1 MKISKVQ
8 IENFRSIKNSTLT
21 FEEITAIVGENNA
34 GKSAILRALNCFFN
48 YGYEE
53 KSFIDCTHQHLPR
66 TVTRITIT
74 FSEVN
79 DKDKYQQYLSD
90 NDEMLIQFTYTYSET
105 KKGRKLYCL
114 NKASKITL
122 EADIF
127 LDKLKEDIDYVYI
140 PANRGSRDF
149 EWTDS
154 SIFARLIKRY
164 LENYTKKRDNLSNN
178 AAQAGE
184 KIRSQVLDK
193 LAKELSQLNMYD
205 SIGTYEIGYSQDIDY
220 SLFLTKL
227 KLFINNGLIHSLP
240 VSEYGSG
247 IKSLTVIALHRML
260 ANLNGVSIVLGIEE
274 PETNL
279 HPQAQRIL
287 IDSLKGQRQNCETQA
302 IFTTHSTVIVDELKH
317 DNIILVRRENDSKRK
332 FISVTTQIASSFW
345 QDHNIMEF
353 KHHRFFYYKNSDFF
367 FAKFVILVEST
378 TDAGV
383 IEKLVKPKIGNKSF
397 YVSIVNIDGIKNLK
411 YPYFLLKDL
420 NIPFVAVVDR
430 DLFSGY
436 INGKLDKSRD
446 PESSLPIY
454 STKLGRNTVIRSIF
468 DTKDKVSVAENVL
481 KLSYTKLFDFMKH
494 YDLLSMNYCL
504 EMDLVKSEAAFELYC
519 DHFGLV
525 GEKRCNKTLL
535 EEKKDAIKE
544 SSLIFKIMDVLEPS
558 EYPYSYKK
566 IRTEIVRRIETDIT
580 F

>member
-1 MKISKVQ
+1 MKISRLQ

-34 GKSAILRALNCFFN
+34 GKSAILRALNSFFN
-48 YGYEE
+48 YEYEE
-53 KSFIDCTHQHLPR
+53 KSFIDGTHQHLPR

-74 FSEVN
+74 FSEIN
-79 DKDKYQQYLSD
+79 DREKYKRYLSD
-90 NDEMLIQFTYTYSET
+90 NDEMIIQFTYTYSET
-105 KKGRKLYCL
+105 KRGRKLYYIDKTEK
-114 NKASKITL
+114 NSL
-122 EADIF
+122 EAENF
-127 LDKLKEDIDYVYI
+127 LDKLKDDIDYVYI

-149 EWTDS
+149 EWSDN
-154 SIFARLIKRY
+154 SIFARLITRY

-178 AAQAGE
+178 AVQAGE
-184 KIRSQVLDK
+184 KIRSQVLNK
-193 LAKELSQLNMYD
+193 LAKELSQLNMYE
-205 SIGTYEIGYSQDIDY
+205 SIGTYEVGYSQDIDY

-227 KLFINNGLIHSLP
+227 KLFINNGLSHPLP

-287 IDSLKGQRQNCETQA
+287 IDSLKEQRQNCETQA

-317 DNIILVRRENDSKRK
+317 DNIILVRRKSDSKRK
-332 FISVTTQIASSFW
+332 FVTVTTQISSTFW
-345 QDHNIMEF
+345 QDYNIEEF

-383 IEKLVKPKIGNKSF
+383 VEKLVRPKIGKKSF

-411 YPYFLLKDL
+411 YPYFLLKNL

-436 INGKLDKSRD
+436 INNKLDKSRD

-454 STKLGRNTVIRSIF
+454 STNLSKNAVVRSIF
-468 DTKDKVSVAENVL
+468 DTKDKVDNAEHIL
-481 KLSYTKLFDFMKH
+481 QLSYTKIFDYMKQ

-504 EMDLVKSEAAFELYC
+504 EMDLVNSESAFDLYC
-519 DHFGLV
+519 DHFRLI
-525 GEKRCNKTLL
+525 GEKRCNKSLL

-544 SSLIFKIMDVLEPS
+544 ASLIYDIMDNLEPAN
-558 EYPYSYKK
+558 YPYSFKK
-566 IRTEIVRRIETDIT
+566 IRSELVKRIDSDIV